1 MRAIVI
7 SKWFPTPYI
16 PNSGVFVLEQIKA
29 LRGRGMDIALVIAPT
44 PWAPRWLSFLARF
57 RKYQC
62 IPRQSEQEGFKVE
75 HPRVLNLPGDRL
87 FFLYG
92 LFFYLRCRTILR
104 KLVKE
109 QEIDLIHA
117 HTGMPEGFAGVLL
130 GREFRLPVVCTLHG
144 GDINDIL
151 PPFTS
156 PNKKRLALGA
166 LKWALRNLRH
176 LIAVSRDLSLKA
188 ESLRADS
195 GIDITVARNG
205 ADPEVFRPF
214 NKIEARKT
222 LTLPQENRIFVFIG
236 GLVPE
241 KGLPFLL
248 RAFARA
254 GLPNTLLYLVGAG
267 RKEQELRAQCRS
279 LGIEEACIFVG
290 ARPHTEIP
298 LWLSACD
305 CFVLSSVTEGSPTII
320 AEAMLCRAPIV
331 ATRVGGVPELIDNGE
346 TGLVVPSKDGVA
358 LARAMEFMMNNRN
371 AAEKMAFNAEG
382 YAKENLTWDAN
393 ARKTLEVYRAAVN
406 QNRAYDARVPGS
418 VPRQQLKSS

>member
-29 LRGRGMDIALVIAPT
+29 LRRLGIEVALVIAPT

-62 IPRQSEQEGFKVE
+62 IPRRSEQEGFKVE

-92 LFFYLRCRTILR
+92 LFFYLRCRRILR
-104 KLVKE
+104 KLLKE

-117 HTGMPEGFAGVLL
+117 HTSMPEGFASVLL

-144 GDINDIL
+144 GDINDVL
-151 PPFTS
+151 PPFAIHS
-156 PNKKRLALGA
+156 KRRLALVA
-166 LKWALRNLRH
+166 VKWALRNLKH

-188 ESLRADS
+188 ESLRGDSES
-195 GIDITVARNG
+195 GIAVARNG
-205 ADPEVFRPF
+205 ADLDVFQPI

-222 LTLPQENRIFVFIG
+222 LALPLESWLFVFVG
-236 GLVPE
+236 GLVTD
-241 KGLPFLL
+241 KGIPFLL
-248 RAFARA
+248 QAFARA
-254 GLPNTLLYLVGAG
+254 RVPNTLLYLVGAG
-267 RKEQELRAQCRS
+267 RKEQELRAQCQS
-279 LGIEEACIFVG
+279 LGVEEACVFVG
-290 ARPHTEIP
+290 ARPHAEVP

-305 CFVLSSVTEGSPTII
+305 CFVLSSLTEGSPTILS
-320 AEAMLCRAPIV
+320 EAMLCRAPIV
-331 ATRVGGVPELIDNGE
+331 ATRVGGVPELIQDGE
-346 TGLVVPSKDGVA
+346 TGLVVPSKDEGS

-371 AAEKMAFNAEG
+371 AAEKMAFNAES

-393 ARKTLEVYRAAVN
+393 ARKTLEVYRAAIN
-406 QNRAYDARVPGS
+406 HNRAYDARVP
-418 VPRQQLKSS
+418 VECLKSS